1 MEYCY
6 GFGGRSFN
14 VTMFLCMLLKYVSS
28 VGVILFRNSRIDF
41 VNSAYKLIHVNFF
54 FNIMNL
60 DKLNFGIFLN

>member
-1 MEYCY
+1 
-6 GFGGRSFN
+6 
-14 VTMFLCMLLKYVSS
+14 MFLCMLLKYVSS